1 MATEHLM
8 DSTARS
14 GTPALGPHALGPHGL
29 GPHGDLAAGVV
40 SGVLGGEIVVDEA
53 SGRSTLA
60 RRAASCLLAP
70 RPGDRVLLAR
80 VDGEA
85 FVLAVLERE
94 DGARELEVDGD
105 LTLRSRGG
113 TVTIEGERG
122 LRLRTPAA
130 LSAAGQTLSL
140 VAQHASWAGEQL
152 QLLAD
157 QVSVEAGRIRQVAA
171 FSELVV
177 ESVKE
182 TLGSS
187 FRTIRE
193 TEHVQAG
200 SLTLS
205 LRKLL
210 RAHADTALVTAK
222 KLAKIDAEQ
231 IHLG

>member
-1 MATEHLM
+1 MATEHLT
-8 DSTARS
+8 DLTAPS
-14 GTPALGPHALGPHGL
+14 GMHALGSHALGPHG
-29 GPHGDLAAGVV
+29 DVAAGVV
-40 SGVLGGEIVVDEA
+40 SGVHEREIVVSEA
-53 SGRSTLA
+53 GGRSTRA

-94 DGARELEVDGD
+94 DLACELEVDGD

-113 TVTIEGERG
+113 AVTIEGERG

-130 LSAAGQTLSL
+130 LSAAGQTLSF
-140 VAQHASWAGEQL
+140 VAQRASWAGEQL
-152 QLLAD
+152 HLLAD
-157 QVSVEAGRIRQVAA
+157 QVSVEAGRIRQVAD
-171 FSELVV
+171 FSERVV

-193 TEHVQAG
+193 AEHVQAG

-210 RAHADTALVTAK
+210 RAHADTAVVTAK